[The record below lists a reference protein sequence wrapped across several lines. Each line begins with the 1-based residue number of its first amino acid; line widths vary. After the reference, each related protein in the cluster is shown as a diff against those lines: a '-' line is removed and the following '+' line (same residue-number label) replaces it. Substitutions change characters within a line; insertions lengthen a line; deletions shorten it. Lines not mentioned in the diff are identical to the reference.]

1 MRIPFNGLTVS
12 NGKEVVTNV
21 TVQYPVQFRTFLLES
36 LEIYTILYFLTISVK
51 TMSMVLDC
59 LLDRMEEYTNSMES
73 LVEEMTEDYF
83 NEKRKTENLLYEL
96 LPK

>member
-1 MRIPFNGLTVS
+1 M
-12 NGKEVVTNV
+12 
-21 TVQYPVQFRTFLLES
+21 QFRTFLES
-36 LEIYTILYFLTISVK
+36 FEISIIFLSVK
-51 TMSMVLDC
+51 TMSLVLDC
-59 LLDRMEEYTNSMES
+59 LLDRMEEYTDSMES

>member
-1 MRIPFNGLTVS
+1 M
-12 NGKEVVTNV
+12 
-21 TVQYPVQFRTFLLES
+21 S
-36 LEIYTILYFLTISVK
+36 L
-51 TMSMVLDC
+51 VLDS
-59 LLDRMEEYTNSMES
+59 LLDRMEEYTNSMET

>member
-1 MRIPFNGLTVS
+1 
-12 NGKEVVTNV
+12 
-21 TVQYPVQFRTFLLES
+21 
-36 LEIYTILYFLTISVK
+36 
-51 TMSMVLDC
+51 MSQVMDC
-59 LLDRMEEYTNSMES
+59 LLDRMDEYSNSMES